1 MFEPV
6 SSEVNFPELEL
17 SVLRFWDEQ
26 DIFRKSM
33 KAREGA
39 EEFVFYDGPPFATGL
54 PHYGHLLAG
63 TIKDIVPRY
72 QTMRG
77 YYVERRFGWDCHG
90 LPVEYE
96 VEQELGV
103 GTKRE
108 IEELGVNR
116 FNEACR
122 SIVLRYTREWR
133 QIVSRMGRWVDFDN
147 EYRTMDRDY
156 MESIWWVFKRLW
168 EKDLIYRGHKI
179 LPYCPR
185 CATPLSNFET
195 NLGYREVDDP
205 SITVKFRSR
214 QQPDRFFLAWTTT
227 PWTLPSNLALAVGPD
242 IEYAVIRDS
251 SGEEYI
257 LAAEK
262 IAEYF
267 DPSEI
272 QITSRLPGRELAG
285 ESYEP
290 LFPYFAELEK
300 QGCFRV
306 AVAEFVSTEEGTGIV
321 HIAPG
326 FGEDDYQLGQE
337 LGLPIVC
344 PVDDEG
350 RFTAEVQDWMGV
362 AVKEADRAIIEQL
375 RREGMLLR
383 SQTVR
388 HSYPHCWR
396 CDTPLIY
403 RAVTTWFVRVERI
416 KERLIRANRKV
427 HWVPAHLKEGRF
439 GKWLENARDW
449 AISRNRYWGTP
460 LPIWMSSD
468 GKEVVCIGS
477 VKELEQLSGRQ
488 ISDLHKHFVDDITI
502 PSQSGKGVLRRIPE
516 VLDCWFESGAMPYAQ
531 SHYPFENRE
540 RFERNFPADFIAE
553 GLDQTRGWFYTL
565 MVLSTALFDQP
576 AFLNVIVNGLVLAED
591 GRKMSK
597 RLKNYPDPQYILNTY
612 GADALRLY
620 MVNSPVVRAEDLCF
634 SERGVKE
641 TLRKYLLPW
650 WNAYVFLVTYARLDG
665 WQPAGDVHGSRFS
678 MLDRWIL
685 SRLQRLVEEVRR
697 AMDAYELQGAVKP
710 LAEFID
716 ELTNWY
722 IRRSRRRFWKSQ
734 DDDDKRAAYE
744 TLYRVLLDLAR
755 VAAPF
760 VPFVTEAMY
769 RNLRSAEMPESV
781 HLCNFPDPD
790 MSLRDRELEESMA
803 VVLEVIKAGRLLRSQ
818 HNIRIRQPLRAV
830 YIAAPEDVMQRLRDM
845 PRNLI
850 AEELNVREVVLSSD
864 VGSLASLSC
873 KPQFSRIGP
882 RYGPATG
889 RVADLIRSL
898 SQHQIMALSQGE
910 SVEVQDRE
918 LGSVRL
924 TPDDV
929 VVHVVPVRNDLAMVS
944 SGSIAVALD
953 LNITEELELEGIA
966 RDFVNR
972 VQRLRKEL
980 GLAVSDRIRMSVQ
993 GSERLLRALRDNAGY
1008 VMAETLCVSWELG
1021 KEIRDATAVEI
1032 QGEEVR
1038 IAIEAV
1044 RSRC

>member
-290 LFPYFAELEK
+290 LFPYFTELEK

-362 AVKEADRAIIEQL
+362 AIKEADRTIIEQL

-396 CDTPLIY
+396 C
-403 RAVTTWFVRVERI
+403 
-416 KERLIRANRKV
+416 
-427 HWVPAHLKEGRF
+427 
-439 GKWLENARDW
+439 
-449 AISRNRYWGTP
+449 
-460 LPIWMSSD
+460 
-468 GKEVVCIGS
+468 
-477 VKELEQLSGRQ
+477 
-488 ISDLHKHFVDDITI
+488 
-502 PSQSGKGVLRRIPE
+502 
-516 VLDCWFESGAMPYAQ
+516 
-531 SHYPFENRE
+531 
-540 RFERNFPADFIAE
+540 
-553 GLDQTRGWFYTL
+553 
-565 MVLSTALFDQP
+565 
-576 AFLNVIVNGLVLAED
+576 
-591 GRKMSK
+591 
-597 RLKNYPDPQYILNTY
+597 
-612 GADALRLY
+612 
-620 MVNSPVVRAEDLCF
+620 
-634 SERGVKE
+634 
-641 TLRKYLLPW
+641 
-650 WNAYVFLVTYARLDG
+650 
-665 WQPAGDVHGSRFS
+665 
-678 MLDRWIL
+678 
-685 SRLQRLVEEVRR
+685 
-697 AMDAYELQGAVKP
+697 
-710 LAEFID
+710 
-716 ELTNWY
+716 
-722 IRRSRRRFWKSQ
+722 
-734 DDDDKRAAYE
+734 
-744 TLYRVLLDLAR
+744 
-755 VAAPF
+755 
-760 VPFVTEAMY
+760 
-769 RNLRSAEMPESV
+769 
-781 HLCNFPDPD
+781 
-790 MSLRDRELEESMA
+790 
-803 VVLEVIKAGRLLRSQ
+803 
-818 HNIRIRQPLRAV
+818 
-830 YIAAPEDVMQRLRDM
+830 
-845 PRNLI
+845 
-850 AEELNVREVVLSSD
+850 
-864 VGSLASLSC
+864 
-873 KPQFSRIGP
+873 
-882 RYGPATG
+882 
-889 RVADLIRSL
+889 
-898 SQHQIMALSQGE
+898 
-910 SVEVQDRE
+910 
-918 LGSVRL
+918 
-924 TPDDV
+924 
-929 VVHVVPVRNDLAMVS
+929 
-944 SGSIAVALD
+944 
-953 LNITEELELEGIA
+953 
-966 RDFVNR
+966 
-972 VQRLRKEL
+972 
-980 GLAVSDRIRMSVQ
+980 
-993 GSERLLRALRDNAGY
+993 
-1008 VMAETLCVSWELG
+1008 
-1021 KEIRDATAVEI
+1021 
-1032 QGEEVR
+1032 
-1038 IAIEAV
+1038 
-1044 RSRC
+1044 

>member
-290 LFPYFAELEK
+290 LFPYFTELEK

-337 LGLPIVC
+337 LGLPTVC

-350 RFTAEVQDWMGV
+350 RFTAELQDWMGV

-416 KERLIRANRKV
+416 KQRLIRANRKV

-710 LAEFID
+710 LGEFID

-929 VVHVVPVRNDLAMVS
+929 VVHVLPVRNDLAMVS